1 MKHAEEWIKA
11 DNVER
16 GVEIVR
22 AAIDPLAQRLAAMG
36 WPRHA
41 IRRACRL
48 SPAGLARAMRP
59 GINGLWG
66 HHAAR
71 IARELRGAA

>member
-1 MKHAEEWIKA
+1 MDIS
-11 DNVER
+11 
-16 GVEIVR
+16 VEIIRGRPVR
-22 AAIDPLAQRLAAMG
+22 IARRNLRRVIRLAHRLAAMG

-48 SPAGLARAMRP
+48 SPTGLARALRP